1 MKTSHHHNGFDKL
14 CQIIIKIKHRERVGK
29 ICPNM
34 KLTID
39 SSLHFTLETFLF

>member
-1 MKTSHHHNGFDKL
+1 MKTSYHHNGFDKL